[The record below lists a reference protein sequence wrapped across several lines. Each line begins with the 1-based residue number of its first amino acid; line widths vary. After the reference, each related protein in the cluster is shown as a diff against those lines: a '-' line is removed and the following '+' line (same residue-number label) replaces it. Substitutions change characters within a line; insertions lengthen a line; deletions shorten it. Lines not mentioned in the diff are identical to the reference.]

1 MTGYMLPKSSEPNPP
16 SPARR
21 TWRTVVQVAVAVCV
35 AVPAAVAAL
44 PVSPVVAAW
53 VVGITGAFVI
63 LATAAVN
70 AFDKVSGRG

>member
-1 MTGYMLPKSSEPNPP
+1 
-16 SPARR
+16 
-21 TWRTVVQVAVAVCV
+21 VAVAVCV

-44 PVSPVVAAW
+44 PVSPGVAAW